1 MTYTYVII
9 RSLEHFVDST
19 LKIRR
24 GGGKGGRERWREKG
38 KKKGEISLYEW
49 RENQVKEM
57 ARVDMSITVG
67 DHWNPPLHNAHPLFA
82 SCSIYRNR
90 STAITCTGLSYPLLS
105 KRCDWRDEILIERSN
120 YSIMYSGRTIENVTP
135 TWTCSVFQKETK
147 QKKSLL
153 IAQESPAQNN
163 NESSIFANFPPK
175 KERGGKMEG
184 EENFFGN
191 GPPWR

>member
-24 GGGKGGRERWREKG
+24 GGEEGEERWREKG
-38 KKKGEISLYEW
+38 EKKGEISLYEW

>member
-9 RSLEHFVDST
+9 RSFEHFVDST

>member
-9 RSLEHFVDST
+9 RSFEHFVDST

-24 GGGKGGRERWREKG
+24 GGAGGGERWREKG
-38 KKKGEISLYEW
+38 EKKGEISLYEW

-82 SCSIYRNR
+82 SCSIYGNR

-105 KRCDWRDEILIERSN
+105 KRCDWRDANEILIERSN

-147 QKKSLL
+147 KKKSLL
-153 IAQESPAQNN
+153 IAQEAPVHSA
-163 NESSIFANFPPK
+163 IFANFPSK

>member
-24 GGGKGGRERWREKG
+24 GGEEGEERWREKG
-38 KKKGEISLYEW
+38 EKKGEISLYEW

-82 SCSIYRNR
+82 SCSIYGNR

-175 KERGGKMEG
+175 KEREGKMEG
-184 EENFFGN
+184 EENFFPN
-191 GPPWR
+191 GPLWR

>member
-82 SCSIYRNR
+82 SCSIYGNR